1 MKRSMRDC
9 PPKILDH
16 ALSFQRSF
24 GFNSTK
30 YSQNFKQLTKEKRIG
45 KHFIYQVLSISWSVS
60 NTSLVSAYMCKSG

>member
-45 KHFIYQVLSISWSVS
+45 KHFICHNIG
-60 NTSLVSAYMCKSG
+60 TKCSAFPGVCPILA